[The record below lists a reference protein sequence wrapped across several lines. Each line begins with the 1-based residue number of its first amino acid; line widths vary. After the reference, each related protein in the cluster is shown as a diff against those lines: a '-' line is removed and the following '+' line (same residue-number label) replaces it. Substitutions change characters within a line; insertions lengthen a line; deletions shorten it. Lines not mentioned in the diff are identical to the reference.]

1 MKGEGLVS
9 EGRGVCSRNLQPRS
23 GEKRAGEGSV
33 SPAHRGFRPIALPSS
48 HRVI

>member
-9 EGRGVCSRNLQPRS
+9 EGGVCSGPLQPRS
-23 GEKRAGEGSV
+23 GEKRAGGSV
-33 SPAHRGFRPIALPSS
+33 PPADGGFSPITLPSS